1 MNKSGIMFVVGVFLV
16 IGAALLL
23 IAMINQVSS
32 ETITYEIGANAEAN
46 KTVYMHGN
54 TAYTLSF
61 KSNGNLSYAIYSP
74 EGQLIKKGY
83 ANFTKS
89 ITLNTTE
96 TGHYAIHIK
105 NLDIKHIKVIVAI
118 MSAHNVQDITNKE
131 ISSLLMCVSGIIV
144 VLAGIVA
151 GVHAKRRGL

>member
-1 MNKSGIMFVVGVFLV
+1 MNRSGIMFVVGVFLV

-32 ETITYEIGANAEAN
+32 ESITYEIGSNAGAN

-61 KSNGNLSYAIYSP
+61 KSDGNLSYAIYSP
-74 EGQLIKKGY
+74 DGQMIKKGF

-89 ITLNTTE
+89 VILNTTE
-96 TGHYAIHIK
+96 SGHYAIHIK
-105 NLDIKHIKVIVAI
+105 NLDIKHIKVIVAV
-118 MSAHNVQDITNKE
+118 MSAHNIQDITNKE
-131 ISSLLMCVSGIIV
+131 ISSLLMCISGVIV
-144 VLAGIVA
+144 VLAGIIA
-151 GVHAKRRGL
+151 GAYAKRRSL